1 VKKIFAAVAS
11 LSLLA
16 APLAASAQP
25 FGHGGGGGHGYGGQH
40 GSHFNG
46 GGYRGGYGHGGYGRG
61 GYGYGGAVAAGVL
74 GLVVGSALAN
84 SYDYD
89 RGYGYDQG
97 YGYDGGYDCG
107 WQNQA
112 YRDGYGNVEYH
123 QVQVCR

>member
-1 VKKIFAAVAS
+1 MKKIFAAVAS

-25 FGHGGGGGHGYGGQH
+25 FGQGGGGGHGGSGQH
-40 GSHFNG
+40 GPSFNG
-46 GGYRGGYGHGGYGRG
+46 G

-74 GLVVGSALAN
+74 GLVVGSALTS

-97 YGYDGGYDCG
+97 YGYDCG
-107 WQNQA
+107 WRNQA
-112 YRDGYGNVEYH
+112 YRDGYGEVQYR
-123 QVQVCR
+123 QVQICR

>member
-1 VKKIFAAVAS
+1 MKKIFAAVAS

-16 APLAASAQP
+16 APFAASAQP
-25 FGHGGGGGHGYGGQH
+25 FGHGGGGGHGFSGQH
-40 GSHFNG
+40 GSNFG
-46 GGYRGGYGHGGYGRG
+46 GGYRGGYRGGYGHG

-74 GLVVGSALAN
+74 GLVVGSALAS
-84 SYDYD
+84 SYDND

-97 YGYDGGYDCG
+97 YGYDRGYDCG
-107 WQNQA
+107 WENRA